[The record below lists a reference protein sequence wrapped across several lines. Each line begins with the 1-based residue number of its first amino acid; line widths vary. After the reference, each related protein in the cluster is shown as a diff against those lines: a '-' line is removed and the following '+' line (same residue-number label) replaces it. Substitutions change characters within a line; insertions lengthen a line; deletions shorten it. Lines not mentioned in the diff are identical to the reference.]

1 MTLQIP
7 LQRAYRSEMAMN
19 HRKKPLEKL
28 EHGSS
33 DDEEEGDTTSQVK
46 YFSNFIS
53 QEGGHIKKWYSM

>member
-19 HRKKPLEKL
+19 QRKKSL

-33 DDEEEGDTTSQVK
+33 DEEEEGDTTSQVK

-53 QEGGHIKKWYSM
+53 QQGGHVKKWYSM